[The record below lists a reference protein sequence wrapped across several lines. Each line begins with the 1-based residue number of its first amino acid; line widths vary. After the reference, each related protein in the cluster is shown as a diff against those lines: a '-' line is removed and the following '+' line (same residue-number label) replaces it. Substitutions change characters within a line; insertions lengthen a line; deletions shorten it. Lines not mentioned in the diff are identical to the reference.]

1 LSFFSEVANMLTSVL
16 LLLSPVLYIIAAV
29 LLVRR
34 YLRTRDAGLLWLGAA
49 VLVWPYMSRL
59 LQRGELRLALH
70 SSFGFVLGE
79 QMTPGNFYT
88 LLQSFNQ
95 VIGAGFVLV
104 AILYLTKNRAKQ
116 DSSSLPA

>member
-1 LSFFSEVANMLTSVL
+1 LFSEVVDMLTSVL
-16 LLLSPVLYIIAAV
+16 LLLSPALYIIAAV

-49 VLVWPYMSRL
+49 VVVWPYISRL
-59 LQRGELRLALH
+59 LERGELRLAVH
-70 SSFGFVLGE
+70 SSLGLVLGE

-95 VIGAGFVLV
+95 VVGAGFVLI
-104 AILYLTKNRAKQ
+104 AILYLTKSRAKHNP
-116 DSSSLPA
+116 SSLPA

>member
-1 LSFFSEVANMLTSVL
+1 MLTSVL

-70 SSFGFVLGE
+70 SSFRFVLGV
-79 QMTPGNFYT
+79 QMSPGNFYT

>member
-1 LSFFSEVANMLTSVL
+1 
-16 LLLSPVLYIIAAV
+16 
-29 LLVRR
+29 
-34 YLRTRDAGLLWLGAA
+34 
-49 VLVWPYMSRL
+49 
-59 LQRGELRLALH
+59 
-70 SSFGFVLGE
+70 VLGE